1 MSFENKLTGII
12 EKYNSLQK
20 KILDPSLTG
29 SEFGKVSKEI
39 YDLEPIA
46 KKSEEY
52 IKSEKN
58 LAEAEEILLDKNADQ
73 EMKLIAE
80 EEVVELK
87 KLIPEIK
94 KQLEILLLP
103 KDEADEKNAILEI
116 RAGTGGDE
124 AALFAGVLLRM
135 YQRYAEKKGWKFEI
149 MEVSESGLGGVKE
162 ATVNVSG
169 KGIFGRLKFESGGH
183 RVQRVPETESK
194 GRVHTSAATVAV
206 LPEVEDIDIK
216 IDDKDLEITV
226 CRASGPGGQCV
237 NTTDSAVRIVHLPT
251 GITVRQQDE
260 KSQIRNKEK
269 AMKILRAKLY
279 EMERQKR
286 DSARAADRKEQV
298 GTGDRSDKIRTY
310 NYPQNR
316 VTDHRINLTLYK
328 IEQITNEG
336 DLDEIIDALI
346 ADDQAKKLSESN
358 ED

>member
-1 MSFENKLTGII
+1 M
-12 EKYNSLQK
+12 
-20 KILDPSLTG
+20 
-29 SEFGKVSKEI
+29 
-39 YDLEPIA
+39 
-46 KKSEEY
+46 EY
-52 IKSEKN
+52 IKSGKN
-58 LAEAEEILLDKNADQ
+58 LVEIEEIISDKETDP

-80 EEVVELK
+80 EEMIELK
-87 KLIPEIK
+87 KSIPEIK
-94 KQLEILLLP
+94 KQLEVLLLP

-124 AALFAGVLLRM
+124 AALFAGVLFRM
-135 YQRYAEKKGWKFEI
+135 YQRYAERKGWKFEV

-162 ATVNVSG
+162 ATINVSG
-169 KGIFGRLKFESGGH
+169 RGTFGRLKFESGGH

-206 LPEVEDIDIK
+206 LPEVEDIDIN

-298 GTGDRSDKIRTY
+298 GSGDRSDKIRTY

-328 IEQITNEG
+328 IDQITNEG

-358 ED
+358 ND

>member
-162 ATVNVSG
+162 VTVNVSG